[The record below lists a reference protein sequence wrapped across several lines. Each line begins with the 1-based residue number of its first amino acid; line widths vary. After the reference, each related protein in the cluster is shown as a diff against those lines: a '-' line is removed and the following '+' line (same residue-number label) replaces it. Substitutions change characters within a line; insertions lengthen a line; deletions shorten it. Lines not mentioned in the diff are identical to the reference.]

1 MMGKPRERTALT
13 SFLPTQASDYL
24 IRSERYIAFERF
36 TTSFLCKQDFIEPN
50 HITYFRVVIC
60 LCLLVLSNHLSY
72 LQILIVAVLGALS
85 DFFDGAYA
93 RSASKRTRLGI
104 ILDPAA
110 DKFLVLVLV
119 YILVRRDALDPLYL
133 LFIAMMEGHMV
144 VLPILS
150 WLYGVQKR
158 RSNDERGVSIKRD
171 RNIFILKS
179 EAALMGKVKFLL
191 YACALMGILIGRA
204 FDSLVLLK
212 VADWLM
218 ILGIAAG
225 AMAFCS
231 YIVRWIKHPYF
242 LA

>member
-150 WLYGVQKR
+150 WLYGLRKR
-158 RSNDERGVSIKRD
+158 RSDDERAVSINRD
-171 RNIFILKS
+171 RNTFILKS
-179 EAALMGKVKFLL
+179 EAVLIGKVKFLL
-191 YACALMGILIGRA
+191 YACALMGILTGRA
-204 FDSLVLLK
+204 FDSLILLK

-218 ILGIAAG
+218 ILGIATG

-231 YIVRWIKHPYF
+231 YVAKWIRHPYS
-242 LA
+242 LV